1 MAMSTIILG
10 VVMMHIHLFKTVSA
24 SSQYYATDRSMS
36 ILAINKDLQF
46 MPTGSEA
53 RALTTAKTKL
63 VVY

>member
-1 MAMSTIILG
+1 
-10 VVMMHIHLFKTVSA
+10 MHISLFKTVSA
-24 SSQYYATDRSMS
+24 STQYYATDRSMS
-36 ILAINKDLQF
+36 IPAINKDLQF